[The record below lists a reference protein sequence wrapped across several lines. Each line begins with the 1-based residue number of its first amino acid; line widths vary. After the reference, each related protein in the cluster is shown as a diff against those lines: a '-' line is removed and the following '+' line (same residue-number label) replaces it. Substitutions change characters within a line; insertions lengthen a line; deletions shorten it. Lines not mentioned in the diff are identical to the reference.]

1 MDREEKVLANKRKRN
16 MDLYSI
22 HRMLTADLLF
32 YYAIKFIF
40 LTQVKGLTASDIVL
54 ASAFFGLFKVVFQ
67 IPTIVLIEKV
77 GSKKSLIIS
86 DLMMAVSVVVV
97 MFSFNFT
104 MLIIANLLSGVATG
118 IREIAENAMLNK
130 SIPNV
135 EDKSSIFAKVDSK
148 GLSNFY
154 LISAISAVLSGFLF
168 ELNGYIPMI
177 ICTIILLIAT
187 RVATLFEELETKKDK
202 EKITREIREK
212 YRVYFKDIRLAFSF
226 IFNSRRLK
234 SLMLFAGL
242 MYGIIMVMNTYE
254 MGLLEEIEMSAVGVG
269 VVYAAMQLV
278 AAFASKFQYKLHDR
292 FRNKTLSIMGISYT
306 VACFISGLTA
316 IIRFSL

>member
-1 MDREEKVLANKRKRN
+1 
-16 MDLYSI
+16 
-22 HRMLTADLLF
+22 
-32 YYAIKFIF
+32 
-40 LTQVKGLTASDIVL
+40 
-54 ASAFFGLFKVVFQ
+54 
-67 IPTIVLIEKV
+67 
-77 GSKKSLIIS
+77 
-86 DLMMAVSVVVV
+86 
-97 MFSFNFT
+97 
-104 MLIIANLLSGVATG
+104 
-118 IREIAENAMLNK
+118 
-130 SIPNV
+130 
-135 EDKSSIFAKVDSK
+135 
-148 GLSNFY
+148 
-154 LISAISAVLSGFLF
+154 
-168 ELNGYIPMI
+168 MI

-234 SLMLFAGL
+234 SLMLFAGI